1 MPKKNWN
8 NHIYRKLQNLK
19 KIDQKE
25 LVHIIQTNTS
35 EYGETIKGLM
45 PVLYGGFKTSVYYD
59 TNITAAGVVGKI
71 GIDSDKHIN
80 LNPKK
85 KVTTDN
91 FTNKELAGW
100 LLNKPNKS
108 QWKMKEITEWLDEYT
123 EITRQNIKQY
133 WDDKVKRR

>member
-1 MPKKNWN
+1 MAKKNWN

-59 TNITAAGVVGKI
+59 TNITATGVVGKI

-108 QWKMKEITEWLDEYT
+108 QWKMKEITEWLDEYA

-133 WDDKVKRR
+133 WDDKIKRR